1 MTDRLPVTDSPP
13 LADGLTAS
21 ARPDHPGHA
30 SIRRP
35 AVVYVALFFAVGTFF
50 PYLTVFYRSVGL
62 TLEGIGLVAALTG
75 LVAVVAA
82 PIWGAAVDRLRDA
95 RGPLLVAGLWG
106 AAAAGWLAV
115 SREPLMIAIAA
126 AVLSAGTAGMGSMLD
141 SRTIEIIG
149 SNRDRYGRA
158 RAWGSA
164 AFVGGALVAGFVLEP
179 TGPAGLFLLYAPA
192 VALAGVAAWLL
203 LGRRGSPGRGRHTVS
218 IGMGRDFGRLVRDP
232 TMLLLFV
239 GSVIVW
245 TSVSAVTTFVSVHL
259 VELGSGTVVVGFV
272 FTPGALVE
280 VPFMLAFPA
289 LARRIGPER
298 LLVLGAVAFAARS
311 AGWALVSDPWL
322 YVAIAPLGG
331 IGYALF
337 YVGTVTY
344 VSRVVPPSVQA
355 TAQGLFSGTAFAM
368 GVILGSVLG
377 GQVAGALT
385 IPGMFAVAAV
395 STLVGALVV
404 GRATWLRR
412 TVFVG

>member
-1 MTDRLPVTDSPP
+1 VTDRLPVTDSPP

-21 ARPDHPGHA
+21 ARYDQPGHA

-50 PYLTVFYRSVGL
+50 PYLSVFYRSVGL
-62 TLEGIGLVAALTG
+62 TLQGIGLVAALTG
-75 LVAVVAA
+75 FVAVVAA

-95 RGPLLVAGLWG
+95 RGPLLIAGLWG
-106 AAAAGWLAV
+106 AAAAAWLAV
-115 SREPLMIAIAA
+115 SREPVMIAIAA

-164 AFVGGALVAGFVLEP
+164 SFVAGALVAGFVLEP
-179 TGPAGLFLLYAPA
+179 TGPAGLFLLYAPG
-192 VALAGVAAWLL
+192 VALAGIAAWLL
-203 LGRRGSPGRGRHTVS
+203 LGRPVGRGRRTVS
-218 IGMGRDFGRLVRDP
+218 IGMGRDLGRLARDP
-232 TMLLLFV
+232 TMLMLFV

-259 VELGSGTVVVGFV
+259 VELGSGTAVVGFV

-289 LARRIGPER
+289 LARRTGPER
-298 LLVLGAVAFAARS
+298 LLVLGAVAFAARA

-331 IGYALF
+331 VGYALF

-368 GVILGSVLG
+368 GAILGSVLG

-385 IPGMFAVAAV
+385 IPGMFAVAAG

-404 GRATWLRR
+404 GRATWPRR
-412 TVFVG
+412 TVSVG